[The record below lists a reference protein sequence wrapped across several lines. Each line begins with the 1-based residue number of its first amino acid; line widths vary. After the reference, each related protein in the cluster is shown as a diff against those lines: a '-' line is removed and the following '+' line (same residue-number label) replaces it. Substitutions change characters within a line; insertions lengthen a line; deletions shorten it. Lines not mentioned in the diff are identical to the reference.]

1 MGSSNAKAPKGQGAY
16 EKELGIHTLQTEAAF
31 VMSPS
36 GRPQSALRLVC
47 ALSEVALT
55 KRISPAA
62 AVALDVL
69 LNPPGQRVPAASLLP
84 ALSGAAHRLCRPPQ
98 RLTSLQ
104 NGRRSRRHIRRQM
117 LRSQLL
123 ARRHPCLPV
132 ALPSDCRRF
141 KMVEGHDCPRRHIRR
156 LEAMLP
162 AEGDAVPSRLAQ

>member
-1 MGSSNAKAPKGQGAY
+1 MRKETLKFKCYKPKWRWAGSVRPPAECPAACLRALRGRPHQAHIARSRCGARRASESTGAAGSSSQFASCVPRCQ
-16 EKELGIHTLQTEAAF
+16 
-31 VMSPS
+31 V
-36 GRPQSALRLVC
+36 R
-47 ALSEVALT
+47 
-55 KRISPAA
+55 RI
-62 AVALDVL
+62 
-69 LNPPGQRVPAASLLP
+69 
-84 ALSGAAHRLCRPPQ
+84 GAAHRLCRPPQ
-98 RLTSLQ
+98 RLSSLQ
-104 NGRRSRRHIRRQM
+104 NGSRSRSRRHICRQV

>member
-16 EKELGIHTLQTEAAF
+16 EKNSGFTLQTEAAF

-36 GRPQSALRLVC
+36 GRPQSVLRLVC

-62 AVALDVL
+62 AVALDML
-69 LNPPGQRVPAASLLP
+69 LNPPGQRAPAASLLP
-84 ALSGAAHRLCRPPQ
+84 ALSGAAHRPCRPPQ
-98 RLTSLQ
+98 RLSSLQ
-104 NGRRSRRHIRRQM
+104 NGRRSRRHICRQV

-123 ARRHPCLPV
+123 ARRHPCLPA

>member
-1 MGSSNAKAPKGQGAY
+1 
-16 EKELGIHTLQTEAAF
+16 
-31 VMSPS
+31 MSLP

-98 RLTSLQ
+98 RLSSLQ
-104 NGRRSRRHIRRQM
+104 NGRRSRRHIRRQV

-123 ARRHPCLPV
+123 ARRHPCLPA
-132 ALPSDCRRF
+132 ALPATVVDS
-141 KMVEGHDCPRRHIRR
+141 KMVEDHDAHDGTYVAWKQCCLRKATPCRRASLNSTSPLQVLWFAR
-156 LEAMLP
+156 
-162 AEGDAVPSRLAQ
+162 SRHQ